1 MDNEG
6 FEASRSTASDNNP
19 SNVEL
24 WKKLKQGQIE
34 ALGILYDR
42 HIGLVYAVALKITK
56 NTQDA
61 EDIAQGIFLG
71 LAQSAYDP
79 KRGSLRTF
87 LAIMTRSRSID
98 LLRLRRRRQNIL
110 QTNHANSL
118 QESTDVPTET
128 LYQAESAQQVQNA
141 LAQLSENQQ
150 QVLHLAYRDGLS
162 QTEIA
167 EQLGAPLGTVKGW
180 ARRGLIKLRQS
191 LQDRQEG
198 EL

>member
-6 FEASRSTASDNNP
+6 FEASKRTASDNNP
-19 SNVEL
+19 SNIEL
-24 WKKLKQGQIE
+24 WKKLKQGNVE

-42 HIGLVYAVALKITK
+42 HIGLVYAIALKITK

-61 EDIAQGIFLG
+61 EDITQGIFLG
-71 LAQSAYDP
+71 LAQSTYDP
-79 KRGSLRTF
+79 RRGSLRTF
-87 LAIMTRSRSID
+87 LAVMTRSRSID
-98 LLRLRRRRQNIL
+98 LLRSRRRRQNIL
-110 QTNHANSL
+110 QTSHTDPL
-118 QESTDVPTET
+118 QESIDVPTET
-128 LYQAESAQQVQNA
+128 LYQAESAQQVQDA

-167 EQLGAPLGTVKGW
+167 DRLGAPLGTVKGW